1 MGPFSGAMLFQDRLI
16 KGYVF
21 QGQILRWDQ
30 LFLFSEILWLGFS
43 GVWSWGYLGQVYQCS
58 GFQVSVFSGV
68 RFFRCPIFQG
78 PHFSTVKFS
87 RGQVFQESGLQGS
100 DLYVVSFRG
109 VRYG

>member
-1 MGPFSGAMLFQDRLI
+1 MVGFFRGLVIQGP
-16 KGYVF
+16 GYTCVRF
-21 QGQILRWDQ
+21 I
-30 LFLFSEILWLGFS
+30 S
-43 GVWSWGYLGQVYQCS
+43 VQV
-58 GFQVSVFSGV
+58 FQVSVFSGV

-100 DLYVVSFRG
+100 DLYVVSFCG